1 MIVGLQP
8 FYFQSLFLGLLIIL
22 ATGLSGCGEKND
34 GAHPPQGIPVTVMTV
49 TPRDVPIDIEFVGT
63 TESSHQVEIRARV
76 EGFLE
81 KKTYEEGGKVKAGQA
96 MFQIDRRPF
105 EAALQQA
112 RGALARQEAKLTNAE
127 ATLKRVRPLA
137 EKNAVSQ
144 KSSSFLMITGIYS
157 PNDRYDE
164 NYVANYANLC
174 ILDAERNLFNIE
186 LIPTSRPAAICST
199 RLSTFTKQWEGDG
212 LWRRGKRQTLNRT
225 RGCSPSF

>member
-1 MIVGLQP
+1 M
-8 FYFQSLFLGLLIIL
+8 
-22 ATGLSGCGEKND
+22 
-34 GAHPPQGIPVTVMTV
+34 
-49 TPRDVPIDIEFVGT
+49 
-63 TESSHQVEIRARV
+63 EIRARV

-96 MFQIDRRPF
+96 MFQIDRRSF

-112 RGALARQEAKLTNAE
+112 RGALAQQEAKLTNAE

-137 EKNAVSQ
+137 EKNAVNQ

-174 ILDAERNLFNIE
+174 ILDAERNLF
-186 LIPTSRPAAICST
+186 
-199 RLSTFTKQWEGDG
+199 KG
-212 LWRRGKRQTLNRT
+212 LHPPVLNGVR
-225 RGCSPSF
+225 